1 MWKWEQF
8 RIVKCIGLFLS
19 WAKIYPLSE
28 CLWPKSTSTSNPLL
42 LDPKEIEIVLKSLNC
57 TMAFGIVIEKCQ
69 SIWVASFWPRRW
81 DSNACNYSFIVKL
94 SLGIMSKVVA
104 CELLCP
110 LSRVR
115 VPASVGKRL
124 RRTKRSCFKVTHLVL
139 LITISTYRYKT
150 IDNHDTKIDVLW
162 SI

>member
-69 SIWVASFWPRRW
+69 SIWAASFWPRRW

-150 IDNHDTKIDVLW
+150 IDNHDTKIDVLR